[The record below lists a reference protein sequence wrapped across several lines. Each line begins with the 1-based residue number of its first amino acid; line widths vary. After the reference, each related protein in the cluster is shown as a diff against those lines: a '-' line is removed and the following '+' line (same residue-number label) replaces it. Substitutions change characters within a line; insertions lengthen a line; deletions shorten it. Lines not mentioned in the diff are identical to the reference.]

1 MAKDRDDANPTTTLS
16 LADLI
21 DALRALKG
29 SDDETLQKRAQ
40 YEAEAH
46 ARLTHRENEHH
57 PGKSVYSYPEGDVA
71 RPKPALKCKMYQ
83 CGYDLSPDTITPEE
97 IDLLNQ
103 LTIGAF
109 TFKRTDGS
117 EEKLTVTGEL
127 DPQGQPTRLLI
138 NYPCKGELR
147 HNLPSLADM
156 LRAALGRPT
165 PELVELAALR
175 AELDALKA
183 TR

>member
-1 MAKDRDDANPTTTLS
+1 MAKDRDDTPSATLS

-103 LTIGAF
+103 LTIGVF
-109 TFKRTDGS
+109 TFKRTDGTT
-117 EEKLTVTGEL
+117 EKLTVTGEL
-127 DPQGQPTRLLI
+127 DPQGQPARLLI

-147 HNLPSLADM
+147 HNLPPLTDM
-156 LRAALGRPT
+156 LRHALG
-165 PELVELAALR
+165 LQSVEQTALAALR
-175 AELDALKA
+175 AELEALKA